1 MLHNHSHNRL
11 IILSEFTKIDP
22 AGLLSIKYDMSK
34 EIERRFNWI
43 IELINEVFEKDILKL
58 NKEEPLISNASNA
71 TEEAIKKLQE
81 QAFDFNT
88 SEKKVE
94 GFMDWLED
102 MEDLSILE
110 KTTRSGRI
118 TAGTK
123 RPWSDV
129 YVQSSY
135 QKGIFRARREMESA
149 GVDITKLDNDPNRE
163 VDLLFNRPFHADRA
177 AYLYTRTFNELKGIT
192 KEMDR
197 QLSNILSQGIVDGK
211 GGKAIAKEITS
222 MIPKIG
228 INRARTIARTEIQ
241 RAHHQAN
248 INEYM
253 NAQIQGVVV
262 LAEWE
267 NGANPCPICS
277 SLSGEVFTLEKI
289 RGLIP
294 QHPNCVCVA
303 IPFQPG
309 IDSVKGAVP
318 SVAGWL
324 PNCSEVM
331 HDVLPSALQ
340 RINMY
345 VNEAKSCLTSVDKK
359 KVEKEVIKNEPLTN
373 AQLSDARKN
382 SNAVRLQLKA
392 GFDNENIFDYMRIE
406 EKGTSFFTVKTIF
419 KGTNSVSF
427 SKDANLLRS
436 AYLKKIEGSRNHNII
451 FDKSTKTI
459 HYSRGIKN
467 SINLKNTIAFKNLED
482 VDIFIK
488 TGKLPDTFVKTK
500 VSVVKKPINPIKEI
514 SPIKEIPLKN
524 PLEKINWN
532 DIKSTDE
539 FATIFKD
546 SYNIE
551 KIQLSKFKST
561 ESSLNVLKQLG
572 GTFEDL
578 FSRFPKLN
586 KINKSFKLKLINV
599 SEYNM
604 NAHLPS
610 EYKRNIV
617 GLWSNNSKLIT
628 LTTDRKLSNTLTV
641 GEFHVGGD
649 VLSTARHEFGHRIYD
664 RLSPKVKK
672 EWLDI
677 HTNNPLSVRGV
688 SQYATTN
695 ELENFAE
702 SFSAYTSP
710 LYKESSKK
718 LPKVFSDYF
727 DKLLGE

>member
-1 MLHNHSHNRL
+1 MVHNHSHNRL
-11 IILSEFTKIDP
+11 IVLSEFTKIDP

-34 EIERRFNWI
+34 EIERRFNWLIEI
-43 IELINEVFEKDILKL
+43 INAVFEKDILKL
-58 NKEEPLISNASNA
+58 NKEEPIISNASSI

-118 TAGTK
+118 TAGTNK
-123 RPWSDV
+123 PWSDV

-163 VDLLFNRPFHADRA
+163 VDILFNRPFHADRA

-211 GGKAIAKEITS
+211 NGKVIAKEITT

-253 NAQIQGVVV
+253 NAQVQGVVV

-294 QHPNCVCVA
+294 AHPNCCCLA
-303 IPFQPG
+303 LPFQPG

-331 HDVLPSALQ
+331 HDVLPSTLQ
-340 RINMY
+340 RMNMY
-345 VNEAKSCLTSVDKK
+345 VNAAKSCLTPVDKK
-359 KVEKEVIKNEPLTN
+359 KVEKAIKKNPPIDAKTREKLLKESKSGKFDLFKDKKLNEQYKKYYEEIDGKLGNKKETIKSLSNKIKKIYISDERLADFDNALDVWLNNTHDEDATILKQIASIIEKNNVSNYITYDGLSEKQLIKTSIYKQLTTDN
-373 AQLSDARKN
+373 YSGYLFLRALNQVGLKKMGINSLELYRGIGGRTGQKIRKFLIKEKSD
-382 SNAVRLQLKA
+382 LQLK
-392 GFDNENIFDYMRIE
+392 ENALSGY
-406 EKGTSFFTVKTIF
+406 TS
-419 KGTNSVSF
+419 
-427 SKDANLLRS
+427 D
-436 AYLKKIEGSRNHNII
+436 KKIADKFGRDALGVTIKRDIPREDI
-451 FDKSTKTI
+451 FMYDLFWRKPYPFNLEKETI
-459 HYSRGIKN
+459 VFGK
-467 SINLKNTIAFKNLED
+467 KNTKISKE
-482 VDIFIK
+482 DIFI
-488 TGKLPDTFVKTK
+488 
-500 VSVVKKPINPIKEI
+500 
-514 SPIKEIPLKN
+514 
-524 PLEKINWN
+524 
-532 DIKSTDE
+532 
-539 FATIFKD
+539 
-546 SYNIE
+546 Y
-551 KIQLSKFKST
+551 
-561 ESSLNVLKQLG
+561 
-572 GTFEDL
+572 
-578 FSRFPKLN
+578 
-586 KINKSFKLKLINV
+586 
-599 SEYNM
+599 
-604 NAHLPS
+604 
-610 EYKRNIV
+610 
-617 GLWSNNSKLIT
+617 
-628 LTTDRKLSNTLTV
+628 
-641 GEFHVGGD
+641 
-649 VLSTARHEFGHRIYD
+649 
-664 RLSPKVKK
+664 
-672 EWLDI
+672 
-677 HTNNPLSVRGV
+677 
-688 SQYATTN
+688 
-695 ELENFAE
+695 
-702 SFSAYTSP
+702 
-710 LYKESSKK
+710 
-718 LPKVFSDYF
+718 
-727 DKLLGE
+727 

>member
-1 MLHNHSHNRL
+1 MVHNHSHNRL
-11 IILSEFTKIDP
+11 IVLSEFTKIDP

-43 IELINEVFEKDILKL
+43 IELINEVFERDILKL
-58 NKEEPLISNASNA
+58 NNEEPLISNASNI

-149 GVDITKLDNDPNRE
+149 GVDITKLDDDPNRE
-163 VDLLFNRPFHADRA
+163 VDILFNRPFHSDRA
-177 AYLYTRTFNELKGIT
+177 AYLYTRTFNELKGVT

-211 GGKAIAKEITS
+211 NGKAIAKEITS

-253 NAQIQGVVV
+253 NAQVQGVVV

-294 QHPNCVCVA
+294 AHPNCCCLA
-303 IPFQPG
+303 LPFQPG

-340 RINMY
+340 RMNMY
-345 VNEAKSCLTSVDKK
+345 VNAAKSCLTPVDKK
-359 KVEKEVIKNEPLTN
+359 KVEKAIKKNPPIDAKTREKLLKEKTSDTFN
-373 AQLSDARKN
+373 IKRVNGLSDSEHTKLLNTVYNIWKDVHPGAQGTAKEGLGILKGIESSRGYLSYTKKGLFN
-382 SNAVRLQLKA
+382 GSAV
-392 GFDNENIFDYMRIE
+392 FNIDNQTLFLSYLSSA
-406 EKGTSFFTVKTIF
+406 EKGV
-419 KGTNSVSF
+419 GTALMKSL
-427 SKDANLLRS
+427 AEE
-436 AYLKKIEGSRNHNII
+436 AIEKQLII
-451 FDKSTKTI
+451 KLKSTSSAEGFYKKL
-459 HYSRGIKN
+459 G
-467 SINLKNTIAFKNLED
+467 LKRNKD
-482 VDIFIK
+482 GYHV
-488 TGKLPDTFVKTK
+488 
-500 VSVVKKPINPIKEI
+500 
-514 SPIKEIPLKN
+514 
-524 PLEKINWN
+524 WN
-532 DIKSTDE
+532 KDKMSE
-539 FATIFKD
+539 F
-546 SYNIE
+546 
-551 KIQLSKFKST
+551 
-561 ESSLNVLKQLG
+561 
-572 GTFEDL
+572 
-578 FSRFPKLN
+578 
-586 KINKSFKLKLINV
+586 LKLF
-599 SEYNM
+599 
-604 NAHLPS
+604 
-610 EYKRNIV
+610 K
-617 GLWSNNSKLIT
+617 
-628 LTTDRKLSNTLTV
+628 
-641 GEFHVGGD
+641 
-649 VLSTARHEFGHRIYD
+649 
-664 RLSPKVKK
+664 
-672 EWLDI
+672 
-677 HTNNPLSVRGV
+677 
-688 SQYATTN
+688 
-695 ELENFAE
+695 
-702 SFSAYTSP
+702 
-710 LYKESSKK
+710 
-718 LPKVFSDYF
+718 
-727 DKLLGE
+727 